1 MSIRLNKAIRELN
14 IGLGTAVE
22 FLEKRPD
29 LGEVKSDP
37 SCKISDEQYNAL
49 SAAFAKDKEV
59 RTQAEKL
66 FQKKPKE
73 HKESKKVE
81 EKKAVEAA
89 PKAEEK
95 KEARQEFKPLGK
107 IDLDS
112 LNGKKKPEPKAEEKA
127 EKKAEPVK
135 VEKPEPV
142 KAEPEK
148 KEVAKAEAPKAEPK
162 KPEPV
167 KVKVDD

>member
-73 HKESKKVE
+73 KKPAE
-81 EKKAVEAA
+81 Q
-89 PKAEEK
+89 PKATRAEGLLESSN
-95 KEARQEFKPLGK
+95 QQQFKPLGK
-107 IDLDS
+107 IDLSS
-112 LNGKKKPEPKAEEKA
+112 LG
-127 EKKAEPVK
+127 
-135 VEKPEPV
+135 
-142 KAEPEK
+142 
-148 KEVAKAEAPKAEPK
+148 
-162 KPEPV
+162 
-167 KVKVDD
+167 